1 MKFHQ
6 VREGE
11 RFEFEGETY
20 TKIDRLKARHEASG
34 RHRIVRRSATVR
46 SLITTLPADAATPV
60 RRLSGAEVSAAFEVF
75 YRRCRH
81 CLAELAPDSGALERA
96 YDDLDAARRRFLG
109 TLELGAARERDWR

>member
-46 SLITTLPADAATPV
+46 SLTTAQPADAGASV
-60 RRLSGAEVSAAFEVF
+60 RRLTGAEVSAAFDVF

-81 CLAELAPDSGALERA
+81 CLAELALDTGSLETA
-96 YDDLDAARRRFLG
+96 YDDLDAARRRFLA
-109 TLELGAARERDWR
+109 TLALGAARERDWR